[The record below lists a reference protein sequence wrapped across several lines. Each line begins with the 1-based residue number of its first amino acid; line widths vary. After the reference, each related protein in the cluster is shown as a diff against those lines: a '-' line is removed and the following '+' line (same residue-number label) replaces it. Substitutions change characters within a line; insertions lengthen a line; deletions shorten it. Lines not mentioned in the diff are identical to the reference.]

1 MASSLKVVNETQS
14 SILAQK
20 YQKKTDKEHVLD
32 TPDTYT
38 GSMTVTDYDT
48 FVFVDN
54 ADKSNGND
62 KDGETNDKLNMSND
76 KIVEKQVSIVPGLYK
91 IFDEAVVNTRD
102 QTVRMRNLIDKG
114 NTDAIPVTEIDISF
128 DKQEGTITL
137 SNNGNGIDIAKHP
150 AENIWIPELIFAHL
164 RTSTNYDKTEKK
176 TTGGKNGFGI
186 KLAFIWST
194 WARIETVD
202 HIRKLKYTQE
212 FENNL
217 NIIKEPSITKYTK
230 KPYTKVSF
238 KPDYKRMGLSG
249 LTDDLLA
256 LFKRRV
262 FDLAAVTDKSV
273 KVKYNNELVPIKSFL
288 QYVDYYVGDKTTTAR
303 IHEEANERWEYVVCM
318 APKEEFTQVSFVN
331 GIFTSKGGKHVEYVL
346 TSLCEK

>member
-1 MASSLKVVNETQS
+1 MASSSKVVNETQS

-54 ADKSNGND
+54 ADNADKSNGKDKD
-62 KDGETNDKLNMSND
+62 KDGETNDKLSVSND

-164 RTSTNYDKTEKK
+164 RTSTNYDKKRKKQQEEK
-176 TTGGKNGFGI
+176 
-186 KLAFIWST
+186 
-194 WARIETVD
+194 
-202 HIRKLKYTQE
+202 
-212 FENNL
+212 
-217 NIIKEPSITKYTK
+217 
-230 KPYTKVSF
+230 
-238 KPDYKRMGLSG
+238 MGLVFKLRLFG
-249 LTDDLLA
+249 LLG
-256 LFKRRV
+256 
-262 FDLAAVTDKSV
+262 
-273 KVKYNNELVPIKSFL
+273 LVLK
-288 QYVDYYVGDKTTTAR
+288 Q
-303 IHEEANERWEYVVCM
+303 
-318 APKEEFTQVSFVN
+318 
-331 GIFTSKGGKHVEYVL
+331 
-346 TSLCEK
+346 